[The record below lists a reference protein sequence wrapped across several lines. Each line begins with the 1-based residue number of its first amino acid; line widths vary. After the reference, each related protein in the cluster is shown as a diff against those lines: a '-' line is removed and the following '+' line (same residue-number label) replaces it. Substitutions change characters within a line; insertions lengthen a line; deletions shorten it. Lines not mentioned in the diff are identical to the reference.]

1 MAAIK
6 HVNCYVMKD
15 NAFSLKIKLHQFVY
29 WSYSWTSCWI
39 FWNFWHLLPPIIQ
52 SIANQHYHHKYCV
65 TLQSQDWFLKL
76 YYLEIK
82 WKLISICTLV
92 HPVATGAL
100 LHKTDLVKR
109 ICHFLHVGCFILP
122 QLSIWE
128 RPQNKQQTKVGC
140 GKTFEHSLNSFWHN
154 TGTL

>member
-1 MAAIK
+1 MHLAWKSVCLLILQL
-6 HVNCYVMKD
+6 NQLL
-15 NAFSLKIKLHQFVY
+15 NILKLLTFGHQE
-29 WSYSWTSCWI
+29 
-39 FWNFWHLLPPIIQ
+39 LPPIIQ